1 MEITSHQLACIYL
14 ISNSIHTQFEIFNQR
29 FYTHFKYLFFSAKT
43 VMLLT
48 DHIDQVNGG
57 VVNCDISQMYPM
69 KAVEIL
75 QNFIDSFVVAA
86 AS

>member
-1 MEITSHQLACIYL
+1 MQLHNYGAFAGI
-14 ISNSIHTQFEIFNQR
+14 
-29 FYTHFKYLFFSAKT
+29 
-43 VMLLT
+43 VMILT

-75 QNFIDSFVVAA
+75 PNFIDSFVVAA